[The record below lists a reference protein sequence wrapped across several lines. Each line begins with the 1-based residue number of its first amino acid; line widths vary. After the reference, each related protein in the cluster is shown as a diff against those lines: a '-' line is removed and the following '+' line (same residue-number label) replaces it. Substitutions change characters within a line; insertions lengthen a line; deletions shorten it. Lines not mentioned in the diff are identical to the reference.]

1 MDLADPRSEVIVCKT
16 KLYAIAADV
25 TTHKG
30 FDQQRVAD
38 AVGRHLRAIFEPEL
52 RRAQFHTDKWFAQCN
67 EAKAQLQVALDKLK
81 LFTEKVNELDFKRG
95 RRQPLEPVIEL

>member
-1 MDLADPRSEVIVCKT
+1 MALADQRSEFIVCKT
-16 KLYAIAADV
+16 KLDAFAADV
-25 TTHKG
+25 TTQKG
-30 FDQQRVAD
+30 FEPQLAAD
-38 AVGRHLRAIFEPEL
+38 AVERHLRAIFEPVL
-52 RRAQFHTDKWFAQCN
+52 RRAQFHIDKWFAECD